1 MMPRMGRPAGHLL
14 VLHLK
19 EWRSTL
25 LLGVLLAW
33 LAALGVRAMYLQVWH
48 QPFLQRKGDAMT
60 SRVMALP
67 AHRGMVSDRHGEV
80 LAISTPVESLWFNPS
95 DDSLDAGQVARLSAV
110 LHMPIPE
117 LRHKLADTDHDFVWI
132 KRRLP
137 PDEAAAVT
145 RLSIPGLSL
154 TREYR
159 RYYPMADLLG
169 AVLGFTG
176 VDDNGQEGLE
186 LGLQNQLAGR
196 DGSHR
201 VLIDRHGDVIEDV
214 QSILAPKPGQD
225 VQLALDM
232 RLQYVAARAL
242 EAAVTANKAKS
253 GSLVM
258 LDARTGE
265 VLAMVNVPSF
275 NPNNLSGTQAWVRRN
290 RVITDEYEPGS
301 TLKPIALTAALD
313 AGEVRPDTQIDT
325 SPGKWQVG
333 NRWIHDAHPEGVLTV
348 EQIIEK
354 SSNVGASKIILSLQ
368 PAYFWQKLHD
378 AGFGSIPITDFPG
391 AASGSVRPWQHWRPI
406 EQATM
411 SYGNGISVSLLQ
423 LARAYT
429 VFTNH
434 GMLKPISLV
443 KLSGAAPAGE
453 QVFSARSADEM
464 AQMLTKVVT
473 KDGTAP
479 QAALDDYT
487 DAGKTGTAHIPDHGG
502 YSANRYV
509 ASFIGFAPANNPR
522 LILAVAV
529 MEPSAGQY
537 YGGSVAGPVFHQVME
552 DSLHLLNVP
561 PDKAL
566 TIKTTA
572 GAARGVTAKE
582 GGT

>member
-1 MMPRMGRPAGHLL
+1 MTPRMGRPAGHLL

-25 LLGVLLAW
+25 LLLVLLAW
-33 LAALGVRAMYLQVWH
+33 LAALAMRAMYLQVWH

-60 SRVMALP
+60 SRVMALS
-67 AHRGMVSDRHGEV
+67 AHRGMVGDRNGEV

-95 DDSLDAGQVARLSAV
+95 DVSLDAGQIERLSAV
-110 LHMPIPE
+110 LHLPVPE
-117 LRHKLADTDHDFVWI
+117 LRRKLADSNHDFVWI

-145 RLSIPGLSL
+145 RLAIPGLSL

-176 VDDNGQEGLE
+176 MDDNGQEGLE
-186 LGLQNQLAGR
+186 LGLQQQLAGR
-196 DGSHR
+196 DGSQR
-201 VLIDRHGDVIEDV
+201 VLIDRHGNVIEDV

-225 VQLALDM
+225 VQLSLDM

-242 EAAVTANKAKS
+242 DAAVVANKAKS

-275 NPNNLSGTQAWVRRN
+275 NPNNLSGTQPWVRRN

-313 AGEVRPDTQIDT
+313 TGTIRPDTRIDT
-325 SPGKWQVG
+325 APGKWEVG
-333 NRWIHDAHPEGVLTV
+333 NRWIHDAHTEGVLDV
-348 EQIIEK
+348 GQIIEK
-354 SSNVGASKIILSLQ
+354 SSNVGASKIILTLQ
-368 PAYFWQKLHD
+368 PNYFWQKLHD
-378 AGFGSIPITDFPG
+378 AGFGSAPIDDFPG
-391 AASGSVRPWQHWRPI
+391 AAVGNVRPWQHWHPI

-411 SYGNGISVSLLQ
+411 SFGNGISVSLLQ

-434 GMLKPISLV
+434 GVLKPISLV
-443 KLSGAAPAGE
+443 KISGDAPVG
-453 QVFSARSADEM
+453 QRVFSAQSADEM
-464 AQMLTKVVT
+464 ATMLTRVVT
-473 KDGTAP
+473 PDGTAP
-479 QAALDDYT
+479 QASLDDYT
-487 DAGKTGTAHIPDHGG
+487 DAGKTGTAHIPEHGG
-502 YSANRYV
+502 YAANRYV
-509 ASFIGFAPANNPR
+509 ASFIGFAPANHPR
-522 LILAVAV
+522 LIIAVAIN
-529 MEPSAGQY
+529 EPSTGQY

-561 PDKAL
+561 PDKVLPA
-566 TIKTTA
+566 TPVKSPMSATRSKT
-572 GAARGVTAKE
+572 
-582 GGT
+582 